1 MNTEWDASYA
11 AFPLWIELSGL
22 PAALNEKQKGGA
34 AWWLF
39 RKIIELDIERNRARP
54 GLVEITPAE
63 LCERAAIDP
72 TKLDKCVKVLRKMGL
87 LRAFLPDDE
96 GEAALFQILTPLPT
110 PKSCNEVRAAYPDYF
125 LDGEWPPRYSFAVA
139 EVTPESATDREN
151 KTKRVVDLY
160 LNTLSMKLNSLV
172 VDQLQL
178 IADRY
183 EMELIEKVFA
193 RAKKREARS
202 LGWIL
207 SEIRRETKILAKAE
221 EIRQQEP

>member
-11 AFPLWIELSGL
+11 AFPLWIEFSGL
-22 PAALNEKQKGGA
+22 AAALNEIQKGGA

-39 RKIIELDIERNRARP
+39 RKIVELDMERNRARP
-54 GLVEITPAE
+54 GLVEISPAE
-63 LCERAAIDP
+63 LCERAGVEQA
-72 TKLDKCVKVLRKMGL
+72 KLEKCVKAMRKMGL
-87 LRAFLPDDE
+87 VRAFLPDDE

-110 PKSCNEVRAAYPDYF
+110 PKSCDEVRATHPDHF
-125 LDGEWPPRYSFAVA
+125 LDCEWPPRYAVAVA
-139 EVTPESATDREN
+139 EVKAENATDREN

-193 RAKKREARS
+193 RGKKREAKS

-207 SEIRRETKILAKAE
+207 SEIRRETKILTKAD
-221 EIRQQEP
+221 EIRRQDS